1 MEGKGQPWAGSW
13 RRCWRSTRS
22 RRAGAALRLRWLAAG
37 KSPCCRCLPSCSE
50 SRTPSP
56 PHEPA
61 AGGSGDV
68 VSHFTLECPPLPSL
82 PTVPAGTAGSFVP
95 RASGELGPLSV
106 HTPVVWE
113 LLMFVG
119 VSVSAVEQV
128 LLSPSFS
135 RAGVRGPC
143 SPIVLSHGP
152 GGREGGTVS
161 NGGGN

>member
-37 KSPCCRCLPSCSE
+37 KSPRCRCLPSCSE

-68 VSHFTLECPPLPSL
+68 VSHFTLECPPPPLLTHRPSWHGRVL
-82 PTVPAGTAGSFVP
+82 
-95 RASGELGPLSV
+95 RAPCQRGARPLSV

-152 GGREGGTVS
+152 GSGGS
-161 NGGGN
+161 ER

>member
-1 MEGKGQPWAGSW
+1 MSFPISLWSV
-13 RRCWRSTRS
+13 
-22 RRAGAALRLRWLAAG
+22 
-37 KSPCCRCLPSCSE
+37 
-50 SRTPSP
+50 P
-56 PHEPA
+56 P
-61 AGGSGDV
+61 
-68 VSHFTLECPPLPSL
+68 PPLLTHRPSWHGRVL
-82 PTVPAGTAGSFVP
+82 RAP
-95 RASGELGPLSV
+95 RQRGARPLSV

-161 NGGGN
+161 NGGG